1 MDGSRRGEAR
11 PRPAAAS
18 FQASLSR
25 RQTSPLL
32 QVEIFNASWKRVRLY
47 FTFVAL
53 AHTRARGLSD
63 GDRYAYAGDNRGG
76 QSYNAR
82 PDYLV
87 RVSNVVNSYWQRRWI
102 YESQEMA
109 VRSGFAICDR
119 PRRVFCRPGMELLQ
133 VLLSGKGDGD
143 ELWGG
148 WGCER
153 WSDRCCVS
161 CVSEKN

>member
-1 MDGSRRGEAR
+1 MKGPTFVSTYDDSIDGIRMDGSRRGEAR

-87 RVSNVVNSYWQRRWI
+87 RVSNVVNSYWQRR
-102 YESQEMA
+102 
-109 VRSGFAICDR
+109 
-119 PRRVFCRPGMELLQ
+119 
-133 VLLSGKGDGD
+133 
-143 ELWGG
+143 
-148 WGCER
+148 
-153 WSDRCCVS
+153 
-161 CVSEKN
+161 